1 MPRILV
7 VEDEKLL
14 AAIITDALAGSYE
27 VLCAHNVEDA
37 VELLLSAAIDL
48 VPLDCV
54 LPGVQC
60 GK

>member
-27 VLCAHNVEDA
+27 VLCAHNA
-37 VELLLSAAIDL
+37 RMPSNSCSA
-48 VPLDCV
+48 
-54 LPGVQC
+54 QR
-60 GK
+60 

>member
-27 VLCAHNVEDA
+27 VLCAFNVEDA
-37 VELLLSAAIDL
+37 ANSCLALR
-48 VPLDCV
+48 
-54 LPGVQC
+54 
-60 GK
+60 